1 MSASNGSVGVE
12 VQVPVLGT
20 LVGTRTLKDAVAG
33 VPSKPPADGPAVTV
47 RDPDARTL
55 AALTGAAAPTAAA
68 PAARKT
74 DEAIAPAAP
83 AAPAVAPAA
92 PSVAPAAPAV
102 DAEAEAKKL
111 LQFAENFLQ
120 ANMKHKAII
129 KYEELVEKYPQT
141 EAGKTAKAKLATL
154 GG

>member
-1 MSASNGSVGVE
+1 MTESNGSVGIE

-33 VPSKPPADGPAVTV
+33 VPSKPPVDGPAVTV

-55 AALTGAAAPTAAA
+55 AALTGAAAAPAPAA

-83 AAPAVAPAA
+83 AAPAATAP
-92 PSVAPAAPAV
+92 PAV
-102 DAEAEAKKL
+102 DAVAEAKKL

-141 EAGKTAKAKLATL
+141 EAGKIAKAKLATL

>member
-33 VPSKPPADGPAVTV
+33 VPSKPPVEGPAVTV
-47 RDPDARTL
+47 KDPDARTL
-55 AALTGAAAPTAAA
+55 AALTGAAAPSPVA
-68 PAARKT
+68 PAVKKT

-83 AAPAVAPAA
+83 AAPAVVEAAPAA
-92 PSVAPAAPAV
+92 TQAPAE
-102 DAEAEAKKL
+102 DAEAEAKKM

-120 ANMKHKAII
+120 ANMKYKAII
-129 KYEELVEKYPQT
+129 KYEELVKKYPQT

>member
-1 MSASNGSVGVE
+1 MSASNGSVGVA

-20 LVGTRTLKDAVAG
+20 LVGTMTLKDVIAG
-33 VPSKPPADGPAVTV
+33 IPGKSPLDGPAVTV
-47 RDPDARTL
+47 KDPDARTL
-55 AALTGAAAPTAAA
+55 AALTGAAAA
-68 PAARKT
+68 PAVKKT

-83 AAPAVAPAA
+83 AAPAVVEAAPAA
-92 PSVAPAAPAV
+92 TQAPAV
-102 DAEAEAKKL
+102 DAEAEAKKM

-129 KYEELVEKYPQT
+129 KYEELVKKYPQT

>member
-1 MSASNGSVGVE
+1 VTESNGSVGIE

-33 VPSKPPADGPAVTV
+33 VPSKPPVDGPAVTV

-55 AALTGAAAPTAAA
+55 AALTGAAAAPAPAA

-83 AAPAVAPAA
+83 AAPAATAP
-92 PSVAPAAPAV
+92 PAV

-141 EAGKTAKAKLATL
+141 EAGKIAKAKLATL

>member
-1 MSASNGSVGVE
+1 VTESNGSVGIE

-33 VPSKPPADGPAVTV
+33 VPSKPPVDGPAVTV

-83 AAPAVAPAA
+83 AAPAATAP
-92 PSVAPAAPAV
+92 PAV

-141 EAGKTAKAKLATL
+141 EAGKIAKAKLATL

>member
-1 MSASNGSVGVE
+1 VTESNGSVGIE

-33 VPSKPPADGPAVTV
+33 VPSKPPVDGPAVTV
-47 RDPDARTL
+47 KDPDARTL
-55 AALTGAAAPTAAA
+55 AALTGAAAAPTAAA
-68 PAARKT
+68 PVARKT

-83 AAPAVAPAA
+83 AAPAVVAAPPAA
-92 PSVAPAAPAV
+92 TAPPAV
-102 DAEAEAKKL
+102 DAEAEAKKM

-120 ANMKHKAII
+120 ANMKHKAIV

>member
-1 MSASNGSVGVE
+1 
-12 VQVPVLGT
+12 VLGT

-33 VPSKPPADGPAVTV
+33 VPSKPPVDGPAVTV

-55 AALTGAAAPTAAA
+55 AALTGAAAAPAAAA

-83 AAPAVAPAA
+83 AAPAATAP
-92 PSVAPAAPAV
+92 PAV

-141 EAGKTAKAKLATL
+141 EAGKIAKAKLATL

>member
-1 MSASNGSVGVE
+1 MTESNGSVGIA

-20 LVGTRTLKDAVAG
+20 LVGTKTLKDVAAE
-33 VPSKPPADGPAVTV
+33 VPSKPPVEGPAVTV
-47 RDPDARTL
+47 KDPDARTL
-55 AALTGAAAPTAAA
+55 AALTGAAAA
-68 PAARKT
+68 PAVKKT

-83 AAPAVAPAA
+83 AAPAVVAAPPAA
-92 PSVAPAAPAV
+92 TAPPAV
-102 DAEAEAKKL
+102 DAEAEAKKM
-111 LQFAENFLQ
+111 LQFAENYLQ
-120 ANMKHKAII
+120 ANMKYKAII

>member
-33 VPSKPPADGPAVTV
+33 VPSKPPVDGPAVTV
-47 RDPDARTL
+47 KDPDARTL
-55 AALTGAAAPTAAA
+55 AALTGAAAV
-68 PAARKT
+68 PAAVKT
-74 DEAIAPAAP
+74 DVPVAP
-83 AAPAVAPAA
+83 AAPAVTAVVEAAPAA
-92 PSVAPAAPAV
+92 TQAPAV
-102 DAEAEAKKL
+102 DAEAEAKKM
-111 LQFAENFLQ
+111 LQFAENYLQ
-120 ANMKHKAII
+120 ANMKYKAII
-129 KYEELVEKYPQT
+129 KYEELVKKYPQT